1 MTATIATFL
10 GCKGRALRFLQI
22 LLIVAPAFICYG
34 FGQNSV
40 GNLLTIDSWTE
51 TFPRIDTIHVT
62 GAQKSNNT
70 TVQGA
75 VVALF
80 TAGGMLGALS
90 CSYIGDKLGRR
101 STIFLGA
108 VLVTIGQVLE
118 ASAFGLPQL
127 IVGRLLLGLG
137 AGMLSATVPVWQSEC
152 ALPRSRGRHVVLVGL
167 FISFGYVL
175 ASWVSLGFF
184 QIKNSSVAWRVPLA
198 IPNLLSITIMSTI
211 YFMPESPRWLMKH
224 GRVEEARQALSAL
237 RDSSGDST
245 EVNAEIGL
253 IEGVL
258 ETGQASITWKL
269 LRNGGDKLAY
279 RLILCLLIQFWQEL
293 SGSALVAIYGTII
306 FQQNL
311 QLDSQLSRILSG
323 AAVSWKFLSG
333 FVAFATVDRLGRRR
347 LFMISGVGIGLCM
360 MALAISTSYPK
371 SNHAASVASVFF
383 LFLFNFFVP
392 LGFLGV
398 NYLYCS
404 EVSPI
409 RFRTPMVAI
418 STANHWM
425 WYVLLTTPI
434 NSCSYMLTLTRAYV
448 ITMVT
453 PVALETIGYKY
464 YIMFCLVCATI
475 PPTVYF
481 IFPETMGHNL
491 EDIERIF
498 QEADSPRQTVALARQ
513 LKHTTHGLEILTKN
527 NGAMAETVENIEDP
541 EK

>member
-1 MTATIATFL
+1 MFL

-40 GNLLTIDSWTE
+40 GNLLTADNWTK

-108 VLVTIGQVLE
+108 VLLTIGQTLE

-152 ALPRSRGRHVVLVGL
+152 ALPRTRGRQVVLVGL

-175 ASWVSLGFF
+175 ASWVCLGFF

-198 IPNLLSITIMSTI
+198 FPNILSITIMSSI
-211 YFMPESPRWLMKH
+211 YFMPESPRWLVRR
-224 GRVEEARQALSAL
+224 GRVDEARQALSAL
-237 RDSSGDST
+237 RDSPGDSA
-245 EVNAEIGL
+245 EVNAEIGR
-253 IEGVL
+253 IESAI
-258 ETGQASITWKL
+258 ETTQASITFKS
-269 LRNGGDKLAY
+269 LRNGEDKIAY
-279 RLILCLLIQFWQEL
+279 RLMLCLLIQFWQEL
-293 SGSALVAIYGTII
+293 SGSTLVAIYGTII

-323 AAVSWKFLSG
+323 AAVSWKFLAG
-333 FVAFATVDRLGRRR
+333 FVAFLTVDRLGRRR
-347 LFMISGVGIGLCM
+347 LFMISGTGIGLCM

-371 SNHAASVASVFF
+371 DNHGASIASVFF

-425 WYVLLTTPI
+425 WYVSLLVIPPDT
-434 NSCSYMLTLTRAYV
+434 CSYILILTRAYV

-453 PVALETIGYKY
+453 PVALDTIGYKY
-464 YIMFCLVCATI
+464 YIIFCVVCATI
-475 PPTVYF
+475 PPTVYLF
-481 IFPETMGHNL
+481 YPETMGLNL

-498 QEADSPRQTVALARQ
+498 QEAGTPRQTVALARQ
-513 LKHTTHGLEILTKN
+513 LKHSTHGTEVLSKTGEGFT
-527 NGAMAETVENIEDP
+527 ETVENVEDP
-541 EK
+541 EKYRG

>member
-1 MTATIATFL
+1 MSSTTTTFL
-10 GCKGRALRFLQI
+10 GCKGAALRFLQI

-40 GNLLTIDSWTE
+40 GNLLTVDSWTE
-51 TFPRIDTIHVT
+51 TFPRIDTSHVK

-108 VLVTIGQVLE
+108 VLLTLGQILE

-137 AGMLSATVPVWQSEC
+137 AGVLSATVPVWQSEC
-152 ALPRSRGRHVVLVGL
+152 ALPQSRGRQVVLVGL

-175 ASWVSLGFF
+175 ASWVCLGFF

-198 IPNLLSITIMSTI
+198 IPNILSITILCTI
-211 YFMPESPRWLMKH
+211 YFLPESPRWLVRR
-224 GRVEEARQALSAL
+224 GCVEEARQALSAL
-237 RDSSGDST
+237 RDRPGDSA
-245 EVNAEIGL
+245 EVNAEIGR
-253 IEGVL
+253 IESVL
-258 ETGQASITWKL
+258 ETTQTNISWKSI
-269 LRNGGDKLAY
+269 RSGGDKIAY
-279 RLILCLLIQFWQEL
+279 RLMLCLLIQFWQEL
-293 SGSALVAIYGTII
+293 SGSTLVAIYGTII

-323 AAVSWKFLSG
+323 AAVTWKFLSG
-333 FVAFATVDRLGRRR
+333 FVAFATVDRFGRRR
-347 LFMISGVGIGLCM
+347 LFMVSGTGIGLCM
-360 MALAISTSYPK
+360 MALAISTSYPRD
-371 SNHAASVASVFF
+371 NHAASVASVFF

-409 RFRTPMVAI
+409 RFRTPMVSI

-425 WYVLLTTPI
+425 W
-434 NSCSYMLTLTRAYV
+434 AYV

-453 PVALETIGYKY
+453 PVALDTIGYKY
-464 YIMFCLVCATI
+464 YIIFCVVCATI

-481 IFPETMGHNL
+481 LFPETMGQNL

-498 QEADSPRQTVALARQ
+498 QEADSPRQTVALARE
-513 LKHTTHGLEILTKN
+513 LKYSKHGIDILSKTG
-527 NGAMAETVENIEDP
+527 GAITETVEYVEDP
-541 EK
+541 EKQ

>member
-1 MTATIATFL
+1 MESTTTMFL
-10 GCKGRALRFLQI
+10 RCKGRALRFLQI
-22 LLIVAPAFICYG
+22 LLVVAPAFMCYG

-40 GNLLTIDSWTE
+40 GNLLTLESWTE
-51 TFPRIDTIHVT
+51 TFPRIDTIHVSA
-62 GAQKSNNT
+62 AQKSNNT

-75 VVALF
+75 VVAMF
-80 TAGGMLGALS
+80 TLGGMLGALS

-101 STIFLGA
+101 GTIFLGA
-108 VLVTIGQVLE
+108 TLLTIGQVLE

-175 ASWVSLGFF
+175 ASWVCLGFF

-198 IPNLLSITIMSTI
+198 LPNILSITIMSSV
-211 YFMPESPRWLMKH
+211 YFLPESPRWLVRR
-224 GRVEEARQALSAL
+224 GRVDEARRALSAL
-237 RDSSGDST
+237 RDSPIDSAQ
-245 EVNAEIGL
+245 VNAEIGH
-253 IEGVL
+253 IESAI
-258 ETGQASITWKL
+258 ETTQASITWKS
-269 LRNGGDKLAY
+269 LRNGRDKIAY
-279 RLILCLLIQFWQEL
+279 RLMLCLLIQFWQEL
-293 SGSALVAIYGTII
+293 SGSTLVAIYGTII

-311 QLDSQLSRILSG
+311 GLDSQLSRILSG
-323 AAVSWKFLSG
+323 AAVSWKFLAG

-347 LFMISGVGIGLCM
+347 LFMISGTGIGLCM
-360 MALAISTSYPK
+360 MSLAISTSFPK
-371 SNHAASVASVFF
+371 DNHSASIASVFF

-404 EVSPI
+404 EISPI

-425 WYVLLTTPI
+425 W
-434 NSCSYMLTLTRAYV
+434 AYV

-453 PVALETIGYKY
+453 PVALDTIGYRY
-464 YIMFCLVCATI
+464 YIIFTVVCATI

-481 IFPETMGHNL
+481 LFPETMGQNL
-491 EDIERIF
+491 EDIEHIF
-498 QEADSPRQTVALARQ
+498 QTADKSHHVVALARQ
-513 LKHTTHGLEILTKN
+513 LKLSTHGIDDLSKTS
-527 NGAMAETVENIEDP
+527 AVTETVENVDL